1 MSRIGSAAVVIGAG
15 IAGLSAARTLADRF
29 DRVVVLDRDR
39 LPAEPVPRKGVPQ
52 SEHGHVLL
60 VAGQRALEQLFPG
73 LMDELRA
80 AGAADFDPGLD
91 LSVYRFGGIWARTP
105 SAVRLV
111 VPSRPLLE
119 LAIRRR
125 VEALVVGR
133 HLGRTSKAG
142 GFGMEI
148 LDVTAVSGLLG
159 EGGRVT
165 GVRLDDGTTLDAE
178 LVVDCTGRGSRSNR
192 WLDALGFPAP
202 RVTEVTVGIGYA
214 TRLYRRSPGDLAE
227 GQAILELPDPPDE
240 TRAGVV
246 LPIEGDRWL
255 ISLAAWHEG
264 YPRDLAAFEKHG
276 RELRHPAIA
285 DLLSRCEPLT
295 DLAVYHFP
303 ASRRRHFEEQRER
316 PVGYLALG
324 DALCSF
330 NPIYGQGMTCAAL
343 EAVELGVLLDKHSAV
358 TDALT
363 AEYYRRAA
371 AVIATPWQFATGGD
385 FAFPQTKGKRPPGI
399 RLLNA
404 YSRRIQLASIVDPGV
419 REVFTLVQHLV
430 LDPGVLRKPS
440 MILRVLR
447 SSRRALA
454 SLG

>member
-29 DRVVVLDRDR
+29 DRVVVLERDR
-39 LPAEPVPRKGVPQ
+39 LSTEALPRKGVPQ

-60 VAGQRALEQLFPG
+60 SAGQRALDRLFPG
-73 LMDELRA
+73 LLDELRA
-80 AGAADFDPGLD
+80 AGAGDFDPGLD
-91 LSVYRFGGIWARTP
+91 LSVYRYGGMWARTP
-105 SAVRLV
+105 SSVRLV
-111 VPSRPLLE
+111 SPSRPLLE

-125 VEALVVGR
+125 VEALPG
-133 HLGRTSKAG
+133 L
-142 GFGMEI
+142 EI
-148 LDVTAVSGLLG
+148 RDDTAVAGLLG

-165 GVRLDDGTTLDAE
+165 GVRLDDGTGIDAD
-178 LVVDCTGRGSRSNR
+178 LVVDCSGKGNRSNR
-192 WLDALGFPAP
+192 WLGALGFPAP
-202 RVTEVTVGIGYA
+202 RVSEVTIGIGYA
-214 TRLYRRSPGDLAE
+214 TRLYRRSPGDLAV
-227 GQAILELPDPPDE
+227 GQAVLDLPDPPHE

-276 RELRHPAIA
+276 RELRQPTIA
-285 DLLSRCEPLT
+285 DLMTRCEPLT
-295 DLAVYHFP
+295 DVAVHHFP

-324 DALCSF
+324 DAMCSF
-330 NPIYGQGMTCAAL
+330 NPIYGQGMTCAAM
-343 EAVELGVLLDKHSAV
+343 EAVELGTLLDKHSAV
-358 TDALT
+358 TGALT
-363 AEYYRRAA
+363 ADYYRRAA

-385 FAFPQTKGKRPPGI
+385 FAYPQTKGKRPPGI

-404 YSRRIQLASIVDPGV
+404 YSRRLQLASIVDPEI
-419 REVFTLVQHLV
+419 REVFTLVQHLI

-440 MILRVLR
+440 TILRVLR
-447 SSRRALA
+447 SSRKALA